1 MEMSA
6 ELPCHC
12 DMVYLVQGSH
22 AYESNKVSIGLKV
35 KPSGTDKKEKTS
47 NTIMW

>member
-1 MEMSA
+1 MVMSA
-6 ELPCHC
+6 ALPCHC

-22 AYESNKVSIGLKV
+22 ACESNKVSVGLKV
-35 KPSGTDKKEKTS
+35 KPSGTGKKEKTR